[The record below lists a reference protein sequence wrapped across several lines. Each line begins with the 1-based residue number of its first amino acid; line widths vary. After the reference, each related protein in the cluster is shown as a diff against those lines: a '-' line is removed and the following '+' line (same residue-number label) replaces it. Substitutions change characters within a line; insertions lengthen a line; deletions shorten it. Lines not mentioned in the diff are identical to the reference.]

1 MANEIPE
8 YAGQPSVPETI
19 PSYLIAGASHTNLN
33 NGAEQNQSVLD
44 AAVDV
49 ATKWVPLA
57 LGSGVSQLYNIVPT
71 IGNWGNKLAGGTGK
85 EFELNDFSKTVQEFD
100 TDLSKY
106 YTEHK
111 MGTDALGFV
120 LGSLV
125 PGMAGVKVLNAGQTV
140 LRSAIETG
148 KVGTGPMGKALG
160 LLAPTREAHVAQA
173 VKAMA
178 DSGTVFKLTEAN
190 TLRALASG
198 IGQNALEGAVF
209 TAVVNATMYES
220 PVLEARDVGD
230 LTFDVL
236 TGALLGGV
244 VGGAISG
251 VISASAIKRGV
262 GQAEKSLAPF
272 GVTDTPRANMPSSDR
287 ILFNLSELD
296 RKAELDPNSL
306 GTLKERAA
314 KLQEGTRNK
323 LLQEVRS
330 DFQTLTGDD
339 SVLASVLN
347 DSVLSTNLQTARAN
361 LLDSKQVSRL
371 NTHTAVDLELSKIR
385 TKLKESGNDLSVL
398 TPEESNLYQNTKVS
412 FVKLK
417 GEGAGQ
423 VTDERPG
430 LVSLA
435 DRLGPGETIKLHKD
449 GVQVG
454 SKIYAQTNNP
464 YQPFNLLTE
473 STTRVQSR
481 YAWARLLPKW
491 DNEPAN
497 IQTIHINDIPLLTKA
512 LDDAVDSIR
521 IMPESGLATDIYHVN
536 GREAIKDLI
545 KRQKAA
551 LSTRMV
557 QMDTMPLTAEEF
569 AEKASSILGINF
581 NLVGRTAKGFFTQ
594 IEGTVKVGKD
604 VTGDVIALSASSV
617 KRKSLMAN
625 IAELKKM
632 EGHSIFQA
640 LVDSSGVAAQNLR
653 TMTKDY
659 TSPIMQEVIDLSK
672 ARNPALW
679 KSTKP
684 DQIARRRDPSELFA
698 SAFSYLSAHPD
709 KLAKM
714 PEFNKFAG
722 HLVRPIP
729 QEVLDSVATKVTKP
743 SFAEIAEKLDMQESI
758 LRGVYTEEGMFAR
771 AAAQRNYDKT
781 VQEAGR
787 SELERVTNIDLI
799 PSYARILTDSSRF
812 KGVSGQMLDSMTMFK
827 EKAILYD
834 QAVQRSATQ
843 VLGEVLPN
851 ISDEALLSGGNS
863 GPGLVS
869 STRGDYGSRDAW
881 SAYVGQR
888 THDITQKRKS
898 GVSDTFNPT
907 LVKVGNDPEAAIEFS
922 LLNEKI
928 RSMPGNFVLDTT
940 GTILKNAEGVTV
952 PIKNEKVQELVK
964 LHIQQNGK
972 NVNELGLM
980 RSVDGTQF
988 KRDPN
993 SFYPIPRNL
1002 KDTPHFAFVLDNT
1015 VTGTGHS
1022 SMIYAKDGA
1031 TLELL
1036 KQKVL
1041 KEFPEFKVLT
1051 KGESEEYF
1059 KSQGKFEYTRTINQ
1073 NYMDTALARKG
1084 ISSSMLPITDPQ
1096 KIVNNFLDW
1105 HLSQQSNIVR
1115 EAVSHR
1121 YGRQLDILRAQAEPA
1136 ISASKSTFGYL
1147 SPAKFAETSVNNPA
1161 TNTMK
1166 QMLDIQKLEE
1176 FPVWTTV
1183 NRTLDE
1189 KFSEITQNVSKLWD
1203 KVVHPDQLTEI
1214 NQALT
1219 KAGYRGPIVDE
1230 ALYEAMN
1237 GTVPRGTLTGLV
1249 AKMNALL
1256 GSVALRMDPM
1266 NAANNVIGHA
1276 VLYGTEAKAVI
1287 DAIKKGS
1294 KEGVGELAALS
1305 QIKLPG
1311 TDDYIFSHQK
1321 VLAKSFERLRTQP
1334 ELKEYYKKQG
1344 FITSIMDQYDQTLDH
1359 IAIRAGDNAKTIES
1373 RMASAVSTARGIGNT
1388 AERLTGNKVAE
1399 EFNRFLAADFMKQ
1412 ITDVAVKYGVMDEAA
1427 ALPYINSF
1435 VNRTQGNF
1443 LASQRP
1449 VMFQGPIGQAIGLF
1463 QTYQFNLIQQ
1473 LMRHIGD
1480 GNSRNAMAM
1489 MGMQGTIF
1497 GLNGLPAFNAI
1508 NTHIVGNAGGNSQ
1521 HADLYQAIFNGAGK
1535 EAGEWLAYGAMS
1547 NMLGIFD
1554 PSLKTNLYSRGDV
1567 NPRSLT
1573 LVPTDPAKVPIV
1585 QATTKFFG
1593 NIKDS
1598 MSQLA
1603 MGADLWPTVLRAVEH
1618 NGLNRPLAGIAQV
1631 FGGATNESGQVI
1643 ATNTQGNILMSHDL
1657 LSMVSAARIL
1667 GAKPMDESMVQDAM
1681 FRINSYRA
1689 HDATK
1694 RQGLGE
1700 AIKTNILGGGEVSQE
1715 ELDKF
1720 SSKFVSYGGKQE
1732 EFNQFMTRQYR
1743 NATVTQAEQL
1753 RARLTNGY
1761 GLHLQTLMGGAGS
1774 ESY

>member
-1 MANEIPE
+1 MANEINE
-8 YAGQPSVPETI
+8 QINETI
-19 PSYLIAGASHTNLN
+19 PSYLLAGAAHTNLN

-44 AAVDV
+44 AASDV
-49 ATKWVPLA
+49 ATKWIPLA
-57 LGSGVSQLYNIVPT
+57 IGSGVSQLYNIVPT
-71 IGNWGNKLAGGTGK
+71 IGNWGSKLAGGTGK
-85 EFELNDFSKTVQEFD
+85 EFEMNDFSKTVQEFD

-106 YTEHK
+106 YTEHQ

-125 PGMAGVKVLNAGQTV
+125 PGMAGVKVLNAGQAT

-173 VKAMA
+173 VKAMS
-178 DSGTVFKLTEAN
+178 DSGNVFKLTEAN

-198 IGQNALEGAVF
+198 VGQNALEGAVF
-209 TAVVNATMYES
+209 TAVVNATMFES

-236 TGALLGGV
+236 TGAVLGGV

-251 VISASAIKRGV
+251 VISAAAIKKGV
-262 GQAEKSLAPF
+262 VQAEKSLAPF
-272 GVTDTPRANMPSSDR
+272 GVTDVPRANMPSSDR

-296 RKAELDPNSL
+296 RKAELDPNNL
-306 GTLKERAA
+306 GATLKDRAA

-323 LLQEVRS
+323 ILQDVRS

-361 LLDSKQVSRL
+361 LLDAKQVSRM
-371 NTHTAVDLELSKIR
+371 NTHSAVDMELSKIR
-385 TKLKESGNDLSVL
+385 TKLKEAGNDLSIL

-423 VTDERPG
+423 VTDELPG

-435 DRLGPGETIKLHKD
+435 DRLGPGETIKLHKE
-449 GVQVG
+449 GIQVG
-454 SKIYAQTNNP
+454 SKVYAQTNNVH
-464 YQPFNLLTE
+464 QPFNLLTE

-491 DNEPAN
+491 DNEPGN
-497 IQTIHINDIPLLTKA
+497 IQTVHINDIPLLTKA

-521 IMPESGLATDIYHVN
+521 IMPESGLVDDVYSIN
-536 GREAIKDLI
+536 GKEAIKDLV
-545 KRQKAA
+545 KRQKAT

-581 NLVGRTAKGFFTQ
+581 NLVGRTSKGFFTQ
-594 IEGTVKVGKD
+594 VEGVVKNGKE
-604 VTGDVIALSASSV
+604 VTGDVIALSANSI

-659 TSPIMQEVIDLSK
+659 TSPVMQEVIDLSK

-679 KSTKP
+679 NSTKP

-698 SAFSYLSAHPD
+698 SAFSYLSAHPERM
-709 KLAKM
+709 AKM

-729 QEVLDSVATKVTKP
+729 QEVLDSVATRVMKP

-771 AAAQRNYDKT
+771 ATAQKNYNKT

-787 SELERVTNIDLI
+787 SELDRVENIDMI
-799 PSYARILTDSSRF
+799 PSYARVLTDSSRV
-812 KGVSGQMLDSMTMFK
+812 KDVSGQMLDSMTTFK
-827 EKAILYD
+827 QKAALYD

-851 ISDEALLSGGNS
+851 VSDEALLSGGNS

-888 THDITQKRKS
+888 VHDLTQKRKS
-898 GVSDTFNPT
+898 GVSDTFNPS

-922 LLNEKI
+922 VLNEKI
-928 RSMPGNFVLDTT
+928 RSMPGNFVLDDT
-940 GTILKNAEGVTV
+940 GKSLVNAEGVTV

-972 NVNELGLM
+972 NTEELGLM
-980 RSVDGTQF
+980 RSVEGTQF
-988 KRDPN
+988 NRDAN
-993 SFYPIPRNL
+993 AFYPIPRNL

-1031 TLELL
+1031 TLEVL

-1041 KEFPEFKVLT
+1041 SEFPEFKVLT

-1105 HLSQQSNIVR
+1105 HLSQQSSIVR

-1166 QMLDIQKLEE
+1166 QLLDIQKMEE

-1183 NRTLDE
+1183 NKTLDE
-1189 KFSEITQNVSKLWD
+1189 KFSEVSQNVSKLWD

-1214 NQALT
+1214 NSALT
-1219 KAGYRGPIVDE
+1219 KAGYRGPVVDE

-1237 GTVPRGTLTGLV
+1237 GSVPRGALTGLV

-1287 DAIKKGS
+1287 DSIKKGS
-1294 KEGVGELAALS
+1294 KEGAGELASLS
-1305 QIKLPG
+1305 QIRLPG

-1359 IAIRAGDNAKTIES
+1359 IAIRAGDSAKSIEA

-1412 ITDVAVKYGVMDEAA
+1412 ITDVAVKHGVMDEAA

-1521 HADLYQAIFNGAGK
+1521 HADIYQAIFNGAGK

-1547 NMLGIFD
+1547 NALGIFD

-1585 QATTKFFG
+1585 QATAKFFG

-1598 MSQLA
+1598 IGQLS

-1631 FGGATNESGQVI
+1631 FGGATNESGQVV
-1643 ATNTQGNILMSHDL
+1643 ATNAQGNILMSHDL
-1657 LSMVSAARIL
+1657 LSMVSAARVL
-1667 GAKPMDESMVQDAM
+1667 GAKPMDESMVQEAM

-1720 SSKFVSYGGKQE
+1720 SSKFVAYGGKQE
-1732 EFNQFMTRQYR
+1732 EFNQFMSRQYR

-1753 RARLTNGY
+1753 KNKLTNGY
-1761 GLHLQTLMGGAGS
+1761 SLHLQTLMGGAGS

>member
-1 MANEIPE
+1 MANEINE
-8 YAGQPSVPETI
+8 QINETI
-19 PSYLIAGASHTNLN
+19 PSYLLAGAAHTNLN
-33 NGAEQNQSVLD
+33 NGVERNQSVLD
-44 AAVDV
+44 AASDV
-49 ATKWVPLA
+49 ATKWIPLA
-57 LGSGVSQLYNIVPT
+57 IGSGVSQLYNIVPT
-71 IGNWGNKLAGGTGK
+71 IGNWGSKLAGGAGN
-85 EFELNDFSKTVQEFD
+85 EFEMNDFSKTVQEFD
-100 TDLSKY
+100 SDLSKY
-106 YTEHK
+106 YSEHQ

-120 LGSLV
+120 LSSLV
-125 PGMAGVKVLNAGQTV
+125 PGMAGVKVLNAGQAV

-148 KVGTGPMGKALG
+148 RVGKGPMGTALG

-173 VKAMA
+173 VKAMT
-178 DSGTVFKLTEAN
+178 DSGNIFKLTEAN
-190 TLRALASG
+190 TLRALAAG
-198 IGQNALEGAVF
+198 VGQNALEGAAF
-209 TAVVNATMYES
+209 TAVVNATMYNS

-236 TGALLGGV
+236 TGAVLGGV

-251 VISASAIKRGV
+251 VISGAAIKKGAL
-262 GQAEKSLAPF
+262 QAEKSLAPF
-272 GVTDTPRANMPSSDR
+272 GITDVPRANMPSSDR

-296 RKAELDPNSL
+296 RKADLDLGSVAPN
-306 GTLKERAA
+306 LKERAA

-323 LLQEVRS
+323 LLQDIRS

-347 DSVLSTNLQTARAN
+347 DSVLSSTLQTARTN
-361 LLDSKQVSRL
+361 LLDAKQVSRM
-371 NTHTAVDLELSKIR
+371 NTHSPVDMELSKIR

-435 DRLGPGETIKLHKD
+435 DRLGPGENIKLHKA
-449 GVQVG
+449 GIQVG
-454 SKIYAQTNNP
+454 SKVYAQTNNIH
-464 YQPFNLLTE
+464 QPFNLLTE
-473 STTRVQSR
+473 STTRVQAR

-491 DNEPAN
+491 DNEPSN
-497 IQTIHINDIPLLTKA
+497 VQTIHINDIPLLTKA

-521 IMPESGLATDIYHVN
+521 IMPESGLVTDIYNVN
-536 GREAIKDLI
+536 GKDAIKDLV
-545 KRQKAA
+545 KRQKAT

-557 QMDTMPLTAEEF
+557 QMDTIPLTAEEF
-569 AEKASSILGINF
+569 AEKASSVLGINF
-581 NLVGRTAKGFFTQ
+581 NLVGRTSKGFFTQ
-594 IEGTVKVGKD
+594 VEGTVKNGKE
-604 VTGDVIALSASSV
+604 VTGDVIALSASSI

-679 KSTKP
+679 ASTKP
-684 DQIARRRDPSELFA
+684 EQIARRRDPSELFA
-698 SAFSYLSAHPD
+698 SAFAYLSSHPER
-709 KLAKM
+709 LAKM

-729 QEVLDSVATKVTKP
+729 QEVLDSVATKVMKP

-771 AAAQRNYDKT
+771 ATAQRNYEKVT
-781 VQEAGR
+781 QEAGR
-787 SELERVTNIDLI
+787 SELDRVTNIDMI
-799 PSYARILTDSSRF
+799 PSYARVLSDSSRF
-812 KGVSGQMLDSMTMFK
+812 KDVSGQMLDSLTTFK
-827 EKAILYD
+827 QKAVLYD
-834 QAVQRSATQ
+834 QAVERSATQ
-843 VLGEVLPN
+843 VLGEILPG

-863 GPGLVS
+863 GPGLAS

-888 THDITQKRKS
+888 VHDLTQKRKS
-898 GVSDTFNPT
+898 GVSDIFNPT

-922 LLNEKI
+922 VLNEKI
-928 RSMPGNFVLDTT
+928 RSMPGNFVLSADEKS
-940 GTILKNAEGVTV
+940 LVSSEGVTV
-952 PIKNEKVQELVK
+952 PINNPKVQELVK

-972 NVNELGLM
+972 NINELGLM
-980 RSVDGTQF
+980 RSVEGTQF
-988 KRDPN
+988 NRDPN

-1031 TLELL
+1031 TLEVL

-1041 KEFPEFKVLT
+1041 SEFPEFKVLT

-1105 HLSQQSNIVR
+1105 HLAQQSSIVR

-1166 QMLDIQKLEE
+1166 QLLDIQKMEE

-1189 KFSEITQNVSKLWD
+1189 KFSEVSENVSKMWD

-1214 NQALT
+1214 NSALT

-1287 DAIKKGS
+1287 DSIKKGS
-1294 KEGVGELAALS
+1294 KEGVGELAQLAN
-1305 QIKLPG
+1305 IKLPG

-1359 IAIRAGDNAKTIES
+1359 IAIRAGDSAKSIEA
-1373 RMASAVSTARGIGNT
+1373 RMASAVSTARGVGNT

-1412 ITDVAVKYGVMDEAA
+1412 ITDVAVKHGVMDEAA

-1449 VMFQGPIGQAIGLF
+1449 VVFQGPIGQAIGLF

-1521 HADLYQAIFNGAGK
+1521 HADIYQAIFNGAGK

-1547 NMLGIFD
+1547 NALGIFD

-1585 QATTKFFG
+1585 QATAKFFG

-1603 MGADLWPTVLRAVEH
+1603 MGAELWPTVLRAVEH
-1618 NGLNRPLAGIAQV
+1618 NGLNRPLAGMAQV
-1631 FGGATNESGQVI
+1631 LGGMTNESGKVI
-1643 ATNTQGNILMSHDL
+1643 ATNAQGNILMNHDL
-1657 LSMVSAARIL
+1657 VSMVSAARIL
-1667 GAKPMDESMVQDAM
+1667 GAKPMDESMVQEAM

-1689 HDATK
+1689 HDAAK

-1700 AIKTNILGGGEVSQE
+1700 AIKTNILAGTEVSQE
-1715 ELDKF
+1715 NLNEF
-1720 SSKFVSYGGKQE
+1720 SSKFVAYGGKQE

-1761 GLHLQTLMGGAGS
+1761 SLHLQTLMGGAGS
-1774 ESY
+1774 DSY

>member
-1 MANEIPE
+1 MANEINE
-8 YAGQPSVPETI
+8 QINETI
-19 PSYLIAGASHTNLN
+19 PSYLLAGASHTNLN

-44 AAVDV
+44 AASDV
-49 ATKWVPLA
+49 VTKWVPLA

-71 IGNWGNKLAGGTGK
+71 IGNWGSKLTGGTGK
-85 EFELNDFSKTVQEFD
+85 EFEMNDFSKTVQEFD
-100 TDLSKY
+100 SDLSKY
-106 YTEHK
+106 YTEHQ

-125 PGMAGVKVLNAGQTV
+125 PGMAGVKVLNAGQKV
-140 LRSAIETG
+140 LETAIATG

-173 VKAMA
+173 VKAMS
-178 DSGTVFKLTEAN
+178 DSGNVFKLTEAN

-198 IGQNALEGAVF
+198 VGQNALEGAVF

-236 TGALLGGV
+236 TGAVLGGV

-251 VISASAIKRGV
+251 VISASAIKKGV
-262 GQAEKSLAPF
+262 VQAEKSLAPF
-272 GVTDTPRANMPSSDR
+272 GVTDVPRANMPSSDR

-296 RKAELDPNSL
+296 RKAELDPNNL
-306 GTLKERAA
+306 GATLKDRAA
-314 KLQEGTRNK
+314 RLQDTTRNK
-323 LLQEVRS
+323 LLQDVRS
-330 DFQTLTGDD
+330 DFQALTGDD

-347 DSVLSTNLQTARAN
+347 DSVLSANLQTARSN
-361 LLDSKQVSRL
+361 LLDAKQVSRM
-371 NTHTAVDLELSKIR
+371 NAHSAVDMELSKIR
-385 TKLKESGNDLSVL
+385 TKLKEAGNDLSIL

-435 DRLGPGETIKLHKD
+435 DRLGPGETIKLHEE
-449 GVQVG
+449 GIQVG
-454 SKIYAQTNNP
+454 SKVYAQTNNVH
-464 YQPFNLLTE
+464 QPFNLLTE

-491 DNEPAN
+491 DNEPGN
-497 IQTIHINDIPLLTKA
+497 IQTVHINDIPLLSKA

-521 IMPESGLATDIYHVN
+521 IMPESGLVDDVYSVN
-536 GREAIKDLI
+536 GKEAIKDLV

-581 NLVGRTAKGFFTQ
+581 NLVGNTSKGFFTQ
-594 IEGTVKVGKD
+594 VEGVVKNGKE
-604 VTGDVIALSASSV
+604 VTGDVIALSANSI

-679 KSTKP
+679 NSTKP
-684 DQIARRRDPSELFA
+684 EQIARRRDPSELFA
-698 SAFSYLSAHPD
+698 SAFSYLSAHPERM
-709 KLAKM
+709 AKM

-729 QEVLDSVATKVTKP
+729 QEVLDSVATRVMKP

-771 AAAQRNYDKT
+771 ATAQRNYDKT

-787 SELERVTNIDLI
+787 SEIDRVTNIDMI
-799 PSYARILTDSSRF
+799 PSYARVLTDSSRF
-812 KGVSGQMLDSMTMFK
+812 KDVSGQMLDSMTTFK
-827 EKAILYD
+827 QKAVLYD
-834 QAVQRSATQ
+834 QAVERSATQ
-843 VLGEVLPN
+843 VLGERIPG

-863 GPGLVS
+863 GPGLLT
-869 STRGDYGSRDAW
+869 STEGNYGSRDAW

-888 THDITQKRKS
+888 THDLTQKRKS
-898 GVSDTFNPT
+898 GVSDTFNPS

-922 LLNEKI
+922 LLNEKV
-928 RSMPGNFVLDTT
+928 RSMPGNFVLDAT
-940 GTILKNAEGVTV
+940 GTSLKNAEGVTV
-952 PIKNEKVQELVK
+952 PITSPKTQELVR

-972 NVNELGLM
+972 NVEELRLM
-980 RSVDGTQF
+980 RSVEGTQF
-988 KRDPN
+988 NRDSN

-1002 KDTPHFAFVLDNT
+1002 KDTPHFAMVLDNT

-1031 TLELL
+1031 TLEAL

-1051 KGESEEYF
+1051 RGESEEYF

-1073 NYMDTALARKG
+1073 NYIDTALARKG

-1105 HLSQQSNIVR
+1105 HLAQQSSIVR

-1121 YGRQLDILRAQAEPA
+1121 FGRQLDILRAQAEPA

-1147 SPAKFAETSVNNPA
+1147 SPAKFAETSINNPA

-1166 QMLDIQKLEE
+1166 QLLDIQKMEE

-1183 NRTLDE
+1183 NKTLDE
-1189 KFSEITQNVSKLWD
+1189 KFSEVSQNVSKLWD
-1203 KVVHPDQLTEI
+1203 NVVHPDQLTEI
-1214 NQALT
+1214 NSALT
-1219 KAGYRGPIVDE
+1219 KAGYKGPVVDE

-1237 GTVPRGTLTGLV
+1237 GTIPRGTLTGLV

-1287 DAIKKGS
+1287 DSIKKGS
-1294 KEGVGELAALS
+1294 KEGAGELAALS
-1305 QIKLPG
+1305 QIRLPG

-1359 IAIRAGDNAKTIES
+1359 IAIRAGDNAKSIES
-1373 RMASAVSTARGIGNT
+1373 RMASAVSIARGIGNT
-1388 AERLTGNKVAE
+1388 AERLTGNKLAE

-1412 ITDVAVKYGVMDEAA
+1412 ITDVAVKHGVMDEAA

-1473 LMRHIGD
+1473 LMRHVGD

-1521 HADLYQAIFNGAGK
+1521 HADIYQAIFNGAGK

-1547 NMLGIFD
+1547 NALGIFD

-1585 QATTKFFG
+1585 QATAKFFG

-1598 MSQLA
+1598 IGQLS
-1603 MGADLWPTVLRAVEH
+1603 MGADLWPTILRAVEH

-1631 FGGATNESGQVI
+1631 FGGATNESGQVV
-1643 ATNTQGNILMSHDL
+1643 ATNAQGNILMNHDL
-1657 LSMVSAARIL
+1657 LSLVSAARVL
-1667 GAKPMDESMVQDAM
+1667 GAKPMDESMVQEAM

-1720 SSKFVSYGGKQE
+1720 SAKFVAYGGKQE
-1732 EFNQFMTRQYR
+1732 EFNQFMSRQYR
-1743 NATVTQAEQL
+1743 NASVSQAEQL
-1753 RARLTNGY
+1753 RSKLTNSY
-1761 GLHLQTLMGGAGS
+1761 GLQLQHLMGGDGAD
-1774 ESY
+1774 SY

>member
-8 YAGQPSVPETI
+8 YEGQPKATEII
-19 PSYLIAGASHTNLN
+19 PSYLLAGAAHTNLN

-44 AAVDV
+44 AASDV
-49 ATKWVPLA
+49 ATKWIPLA
-57 LGSGVSQLYNIVPT
+57 IGSGVSQLYNIVPT
-71 IGNWGNKLAGGTGK
+71 IGNWGSKLAGGTGN

-106 YTEHK
+106 YSEHQ

-120 LGSLV
+120 LSSLV
-125 PGMAGVKVLNAGQTV
+125 PGMAGVKILNAGQSV
-140 LRSAIETG
+140 LRAAIETG

-173 VKAMA
+173 IKAMT
-178 DSGTVFKLTEAN
+178 DSGNVFRVTEAN

-198 IGQNALEGAVF
+198 AGQNALEGAAF
-209 TAVVNATMYES
+209 TAVVNATMYNS

-236 TGALLGGV
+236 TGAMLGGV

-251 VISASAIKRGV
+251 VISGAAIKKGAL
-262 GQAEKSLAPF
+262 QAEKSLAPF
-272 GVTDTPRANMPSSDR
+272 GITDVPRANMPSSDR

-323 LLQEVRS
+323 LLQDIRS

-347 DSVLSTNLQTARAN
+347 DSVLSSTLQTARTN
-361 LLDSKQVSRL
+361 LLDAKQVSRM
-371 NTHTAVDLELSKIR
+371 NTHSAVDMELSKIR
-385 TKLKESGNDLSVL
+385 TKLKDSGNDLSVL

-449 GVQVG
+449 GIQVG
-454 SKIYAQTNNP
+454 SKVYAQTNNIH
-464 YQPFNLLTE
+464 QPFNLLTE
-473 STTRVQSR
+473 STTRVQAR

-491 DNEPAN
+491 DNEPSN
-497 IQTIHINDIPLLTKA
+497 IQTVHINDIPLLTKA
-512 LDDAVDSIR
+512 IDDAVDSIR
-521 IMPESGLATDIYHVN
+521 VMPESGLVTDIYNVN
-536 GREAIKDLI
+536 GKDAIKDLV
-545 KRQKAA
+545 KRQKAT

-581 NLVGRTAKGFFTQ
+581 NLVGRTSKGFFTQ
-594 IEGTVKVGKD
+594 MEGTVKNGKS
-604 VTGDVIALSASSV
+604 VTGDVIALSASSI

-679 KSTKP
+679 ASTKP
-684 DQIARRRDPSELFA
+684 EQITRRRDPSELFA
-698 SAFSYLSAHPD
+698 SAFAYLSSHPER
-709 KLAKM
+709 LAKM

-729 QEVLDSVATKVTKP
+729 QEVLDSVATRATKP
-743 SFAEIAEKLDMQESI
+743 SFAEIAEKLDMHEAI
-758 LRGVYTEEGMFAR
+758 LRGTYTEEGMFAR
-771 AAAQRNYDKT
+771 ATAQRNYNKIT
-781 VQEAGR
+781 QEAGR
-787 SELERVTNIDLI
+787 SELDRVTNIDMI
-799 PSYARILTDSSRF
+799 PSYARVLSDSSRF
-812 KGVSGQMLDSMTMFK
+812 KDMSGQMLDSMTVFK
-827 EKAILYD
+827 EKATLYD
-834 QAVQRSATQ
+834 QAVERSAAQ
-843 VLGEVLPN
+843 VLGEILPG
-851 ISDEALLSGGNS
+851 ISDEAILSGGNS

-898 GVSDTFNPT
+898 GVSDLFNPT

-928 RSMPGNFVLDTT
+928 RSMPGNFVLDDT
-940 GTILKNAEGVTV
+940 GKVLTNADGVTV
-952 PIKNEKVQELVK
+952 PINNPKVQELVK

-972 NVNELGLM
+972 NINELGLM
-980 RSVDGTQF
+980 RSVEGTQF
-988 KRDPN
+988 NRDPN

-1041 KEFPEFKVLT
+1041 SEFPEFKVLT

-1105 HLSQQSNIVR
+1105 HLAQQSSIVR
-1115 EAVSHR
+1115 EAVSHK

-1166 QMLDIQKLEE
+1166 QLLDIQKMEE

-1183 NRTLDE
+1183 NKTLDE
-1189 KFSEITQNVSKLWD
+1189 KFSQVSENVSKLWD

-1214 NQALT
+1214 NNALT
-1219 KAGYRGPIVDE
+1219 KAGYKGPIVDE

-1237 GTVPRGTLTGLV
+1237 GTVPRGVLTGLV

-1287 DAIKKGS
+1287 DSIKKGS
-1294 KEGVGELAALS
+1294 KEGAGELAALS

-1321 VLAKSFERLRTQP
+1321 ILAKSFERLRTQP

-1359 IAIRAGDNAKTIES
+1359 IAIRAGDNAKTIEA

-1412 ITDVAVKYGVMDEAA
+1412 ITEVAVKHGVMDEAA
-1427 ALPYINSF
+1427 TLPYINSF

-1473 LMRHIGD
+1473 LLRHIGD

-1497 GLNGLPAFNAI
+1497 GLNGLPAFNAV

-1521 HADLYQAIFNGAGK
+1521 HADIYQAIFNGAGK

-1547 NMLGIFD
+1547 NVLGIFD

-1573 LVPTDPAKVPIV
+1573 LVPTDPAKVPIF
-1585 QATTKFFG
+1585 QATGKFFG

-1603 MGADLWPTVLRAVEH
+1603 MGAELWPTVLRAVEH
-1618 NGLNRPLAGIAQV
+1618 NGLNRPLAGMAQV
-1631 FGGATNESGQVI
+1631 LGGITNESGKVI
-1643 ATNTQGNILMSHDL
+1643 ATNAQGNILMNHDL

-1667 GAKPMDESMVQDAM
+1667 GAKPMDESMVQEAM

-1689 HDATK
+1689 HDAAK

-1700 AIKTNILGGGEVSQE
+1700 AIKTNILAGSEVSQE
-1715 ELDKF
+1715 NLNDF
-1720 SSKFVSYGGKQE
+1720 SSKFVAYGGKQE
-1732 EFNQFMTRQYR
+1732 EFNQFMSRQYR

-1753 RARLTNGY
+1753 RTKLTNGY
-1761 GLHLQTLMGGAGS
+1761 SLHLQTLMGGAGS

>member
-1 MANEIPE
+1 MATEIAE
-8 YAGQPSVPETI
+8 QINETI
-19 PSYLIAGASHTNLN
+19 PSYLLAGAAHTNLN
-33 NGAEQNQSVLD
+33 NGAEKNQSVLD
-44 AAVDV
+44 AASDV
-49 ATKWVPLA
+49 ATKWIPLA

-71 IGNWGNKLAGGTGK
+71 IGNWGSKLTGGTGK
-85 EFELNDFSKTVQEFD
+85 EFEMNDFSKTVQEFD

-106 YTEHK
+106 YSEHQ

-120 LGSLV
+120 LSSLV
-125 PGMAGVKVLNAGQTV
+125 PGMAGVKVLNAGQSV

-173 VKAMA
+173 VKALT
-178 DSGTVFKLTEAN
+178 DSGNVFKLTEAN

-198 IGQNALEGAVF
+198 VGQNALEGAAF
-209 TAVVNATMYES
+209 TAVVNATMFNS

-236 TGALLGGV
+236 TGAVLGGV

-251 VISASAIKRGV
+251 VISAAAIKKGV
-262 GQAEKSLAPF
+262 LGAEKSLAPF
-272 GVTDTPRANMPSSDR
+272 GVTDVPRANMPSSDR

-296 RKAELDPNSL
+296 RKAELDPASA

-323 LLQEVRS
+323 ILQEVRS
-330 DFQTLTGDD
+330 DFQQLTGDD

-347 DSVLSTNLQTARAN
+347 DSVLSSSLQTARAN
-361 LLDSKQVSRL
+361 LLDAKQVSRM
-371 NTHTAVDLELSKIR
+371 NTHSAVDMELSKIR
-385 TKLKESGNDLSVL
+385 TKLKVSGDDLSVL

-435 DRLGPGETIKLHKD
+435 DRLGSGETIKLHKD
-449 GVQVG
+449 GIQVG
-454 SKIYAQTNNP
+454 SKVYAQTNNIH
-464 YQPFNLLTE
+464 QPFNLLAE

-491 DNEPAN
+491 DNEPGN
-497 IQTIHINDIPLLTKA
+497 VQTVHINDIPLLTKA

-521 IMPESGLATDIYHVN
+521 IMPESGLVDDIYTLK
-536 GREAIKDLI
+536 GKDAIKDLV

-581 NLVGRTAKGFFTQ
+581 NLVGRSSKGFFAQ
-594 IEGTVKVGKD
+594 VEGTVKNGKQ
-604 VTGDVIALSASSV
+604 VTGDVIALSESSV

-653 TMTKDY
+653 TLTKDY
-659 TSPIMQEVIDLSK
+659 ASPIMQEVMDLSK
-672 ARNPALW
+672 ARNPVLW
-679 KSTKP
+679 NSTKP
-684 DQIARRRDPSELFA
+684 EQIARRSDPAELFA
-698 SAFSYLSAHPD
+698 SAFSYLSSHPERI
-709 KLAKM
+709 AKM

-722 HLVRPIP
+722 HLIRPIP
-729 QEVLDSVATKVTKP
+729 QEVLDSVATKAMKP

-771 AAAQRNYDKT
+771 AAAQKSYDKS

-787 SELERVTNIDLI
+787 SELDRVTNIDLI
-799 PSYARILTDSSRF
+799 PSYARVLTDSSRF
-812 KGVSGQMLDSMTMFK
+812 KGVSGQMLDSMTTFK
-827 EKAILYD
+827 QKAVLYD

-851 ISDEALLSGGNS
+851 VSDEAILSGGNS
-863 GPGLVS
+863 GPGLAS

-888 THDITQKRKS
+888 VHDLTQKRKS

-907 LVKVGNDPEAAIEFS
+907 LAKVGNDPEAAIEFS
-922 LLNEKI
+922 VLNEKI
-928 RSMPGNFVLDTT
+928 RSMPGVFKLSPD
-940 GTILKNAEGVTV
+940 GKSLANAEGVVV
-952 PIKNEKVQELVK
+952 PINSPKTLELVK
-964 LHIQQNGK
+964 LHLQQNAK
-972 NVNELGLM
+972 NTDELSLM
-980 RSVDGTQF
+980 RSVEGTQF
-988 KRDPN
+988 NRDKDA
-993 SFYPIPRNL
+993 FYPIPRNL

-1031 TLELL
+1031 TLEVL

-1041 KEFPEFKVLT
+1041 SEFPEFKVLT

-1073 NYMDTALARKG
+1073 NYMDSALARKG

-1105 HLSQQSNIVR
+1105 HLGQQSNIVR

-1136 ISASKSTFGYL
+1136 ISAAKSTFGYL

-1166 QMLDIQKLEE
+1166 QLLDIQKMEE

-1183 NRTLDE
+1183 NKTLDE
-1189 KFSEITQNVSKLWD
+1189 KFSEVAQNVSKLWD
-1203 KVVHPDQLTEI
+1203 KVVHPDQLMEI

-1237 GTVPRGTLTGLV
+1237 GTVPRGILTGLV

-1256 GSVALRMDPM
+1256 GSIALRADPM
-1266 NAANNVIGHA
+1266 NAANNGIGHA

-1294 KEGVGELAALS
+1294 KEGAGELAQLAS
-1305 QIKLPG
+1305 IRLPG

-1334 ELKEYYKKQG
+1334 ELKEFYKKQG

-1359 IAIRAGDNAKTIES
+1359 IAIRAGDSAKSIES
-1373 RMASAVSTARGIGNT
+1373 RIASAVSTARGIGNT
-1388 AERLTGNKVAE
+1388 AERLTGNKVVE

-1412 ITDVAVKYGVMDEAA
+1412 ITDVAVKHGIMDEVT

-1443 LASQRP
+1443 MASQRP

-1521 HADLYQAIFNGAGK
+1521 HADIYQAIFSGAGK

-1554 PSLKTNLYSRGDV
+1554 PSLKTNLYTRGDV

-1573 LVPTDPAKVPIV
+1573 LVPTDPAKVPII
-1585 QATTKFFG
+1585 QATAKFFG

-1598 MSQLA
+1598 FSQLS
-1603 MGADLWPTVLRAVEH
+1603 MGAELWPTVLRAVEH
-1618 NGLNRPLAGIAQV
+1618 NGLNRPLAGMAQV
-1631 FGGATNESGQVI
+1631 LGGMTNDSGQVV
-1643 ATNTQGNILMSHDL
+1643 ATNAQGNILMNHDL
-1657 LSMVSAARIL
+1657 LTLVSAARVL

-1700 AIKTNILGGGEVSQE
+1700 AIKTNILSGGEVSQE
-1715 ELDKF
+1715 ALDTF
-1720 SSKFVSYGGKQE
+1720 SAKFVNYGGKQE
-1732 EFNQFMTRQYR
+1732 EFNQFMARQYR
-1743 NATVTQAEQL
+1743 NASVSQAEQL
-1753 RARLTNGY
+1753 RARLTNSY
-1761 GLHLQTLMGGAGS
+1761 NLHLQTLMGGAGS
-1774 ESY
+1774 ETY